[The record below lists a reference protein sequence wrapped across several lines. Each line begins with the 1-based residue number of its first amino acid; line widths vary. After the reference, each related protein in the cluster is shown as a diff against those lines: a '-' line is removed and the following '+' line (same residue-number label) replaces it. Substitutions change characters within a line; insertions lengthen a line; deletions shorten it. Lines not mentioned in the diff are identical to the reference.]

1 MNVKHSEIFDYGTYS
16 SAGWGV
22 FAPVGD
28 RLVAL
33 ALIVLAVALLV
44 ARRQTFTTQRLTAAA
59 LLAAISFAI
68 FQVNIPFAGGVH
80 MNLTPLIGILAGPAI
95 GSLVVLVV
103 NILSAAIGHGGWGL
117 IGANSLVNISEVTS
131 AYYLFYYATRRFELF
146 TRGAVAAF
154 GGLLVGNVL
163 SVLIIV
169 ISGIQGSTLS
179 GSALFVYILQVPLLN
194 LIVAVGEAIVTGFVV
209 EYLGRVRP
217 DMLALRKVA
226 GD

>member
-1 MNVKHSEIFDYGTYS
+1 MAHIHLPD
-16 SAGWGV
+16 GV
-22 FAPVGD
+22 FSLQWVIIWW
-28 RLVAL
+28 AL
-33 ALIVLAVALLV
+33 ALMMLAIALLG
-44 ARRQTFTTQRLTAAA
+44 ARRQTFTTQRLTTAA
-59 LLAAISFAI
+59 LLAAVSFAI

-103 NILSAAIGHGGWGL
+103 NILSAAIGHCWWGL
-117 IGANSLVNISEVTS
+117 IGANTLVNVSEVAS

-154 GGLLVGNVL
+154 GWLLVGNVL

-179 GSALFVYILQVPLLN
+179 GSALLVFTLQVPLLN
-194 LIVAVGEAIVTGFVV
+194 LVSAVGEAIVTGFVV

-217 DMLALRKVA
+217 DMLALRNVA

>member
-1 MNVKHSEIFDYGTYS
+1 MAHIHLPD
-16 SAGWGV
+16 GV
-22 FAPVGD
+22 FSLQWVI
-28 RLVAL
+28 VWWAL

-59 LLAAISFAI
+59 LLAAVSFAI

-169 ISGIQGSTLS
+169 ISGIQGSALS
-179 GSALFVYILQVPLLN
+179 GSALLVYILQVPLLN

>member
-1 MNVKHSEIFDYGTYS
+1 MAHIHLPD
-16 SAGWGV
+16 GV
-22 FAPVGD
+22 FSLQWVIIWW
-28 RLVAL
+28 AL
-33 ALIVLAVALLV
+33 ALIVLAIALLV
-44 ARRQTFTTQRLTAAA
+44 ARRQTIATQRIATAAM
-59 LLAAISFAI
+59 LAAASFAI

-80 MNLTPLIGILAGPAI
+80 MNLTPLIGILAGPSI
-95 GSLVVLVV
+95 GALIVLIV

-117 IGANSLVNISEVTS
+117 IGANTLVNVSEVAS

-163 SVLIIV
+163 SVFIIV

-179 GSALFVYILQVPLLN
+179 GTSLLVFTLQVPLLN
-194 LIVAVGEAIVTGFVV
+194 LLVAVGEAIVTGFVV

-217 DMLALRKVA
+217 DMLALRNVA

>member
-1 MNVKHSEIFDYGTYS
+1 MAHIHLPD
-16 SAGWGV
+16 GV
-22 FAPVGD
+22 FSLQWV
-28 RLVAL
+28 LIWWAL
-33 ALIVLAVALLV
+33 ALMVLAIALLV

-59 LLAAISFAI
+59 LLAAVSFAI

-95 GSLVVLVV
+95 GSLIVLIV

-117 IGANSLVNISEVTS
+117 IGANTLVNVSEVVS

-154 GGLLVGNVL
+154 GGLLVGNLL

-169 ISGIQGSTLS
+169 ISGIQGSALS
-179 GSALFVYILQVPLLN
+179 GSALLVYILQVPLLN

-217 DMLALRKVA
+217 DMLALRNVA

>member
-1 MNVKHSEIFDYGTYS
+1 MAHIHLPD
-16 SAGWGV
+16 GV
-22 FAPVGD
+22 FSLQWVIIWW
-28 RLVAL
+28 AL
-33 ALIVLAVALLV
+33 ALAVLAIALLV
-44 ARRQTFTTQRLTAAA
+44 ARRRTFTTQRLTTAA
-59 LLAAISFAI
+59 LLAAVSFAI
-68 FQVNIPFAGGVH
+68 SQVNIPFAGGVH

-95 GSLVVLVV
+95 GSLIVLIV

-117 IGANSLVNISEVTS
+117 IGANTIVNVSEVVS

-154 GGLLVGNVL
+154 GGLLVGNLL

-169 ISGIQGSTLS
+169 ISGIQGSALS
-179 GSALFVYILQVPLLN
+179 GSALLVYILQVPILN

-217 DMLALRKVA
+217 DMLALRNVA

>member
-1 MNVKHSEIFDYGTYS
+1 MAHIHLPD
-16 SAGWGV
+16 GV
-22 FAPVGD
+22 FSLQWVI
-28 RLVAL
+28 VWWAL
-33 ALIVLAVALLV
+33 ALIVLAIALLV
-44 ARRQTFTTQRLTAAA
+44 TRRQTVATQRIVTAA
-59 LLAAISFAI
+59 LLAAASFAI

-80 MNLTPLIGILAGPAI
+80 MNLTPLIGILAGPSI
-95 GSLVVLVV
+95 GSLIVLIV

-117 IGANSLVNISEVTS
+117 IGANTLVNVSEVAS

-179 GSALFVYILQVPLLN
+179 GAALLVFTLQIPLLN

-209 EYLGRVRP
+209 DYLGRVRP
-217 DMLALRKVA
+217 DMLALRNVS

>member
-1 MNVKHSEIFDYGTYS
+1 MAHIHLPD
-16 SAGWGV
+16 GV
-22 FAPVGD
+22 FSLQWVI
-28 RLVAL
+28 VWWAL
-33 ALIVLAVALLV
+33 ALIVLAIALLV
-44 ARRQTFTTQRLTAAA
+44 ARRQTFTTQRLTTAA
-59 LLAAISFAI
+59 LLAAVSFAI

-80 MNLTPLIGILAGPAI
+80 MNLTPLIGILTGPAI

-117 IGANSLVNISEVTS
+117 IGANTLVNVSEVAST
-131 AYYLFYYATRRFELF
+131 YYLFYYATRRFELF

-154 GGLLVGNVL
+154 GGLLIGNVL

-179 GSALFVYILQVPLLN
+179 GSALLVFTLQVPLLN
-194 LIVAVGEAIVTGFVV
+194 LVAAVGEAIVTGFVV

-217 DMLALRKVA
+217 DMLALRNVA

>member
-1 MNVKHSEIFDYGTYS
+1 MAHIHLPD
-16 SAGWGV
+16 GV
-22 FAPVGD
+22 FSLQWVIIWW
-28 RLVAL
+28 AL
-33 ALIVLAVALLV
+33 ALAVRAIALLV
-44 ARRQTFTTQRLTAAA
+44 ARRQTFTTQRLTTAA
-59 LLAAISFAI
+59 LLAAVSFAI
-68 FQVNIPFAGGVH
+68 SQVNIPFAGGVH

-95 GSLVVLVV
+95 GSLIVLIV

-117 IGANSLVNISEVTS
+117 IGANTIVNVSEVVS

-179 GSALFVYILQVPLLN
+179 GSTLLVFTLQVPLLN
-194 LIVAVGEAIVTGFVV
+194 LVVAVGEAILTGFVV
-209 EYLGRVRP
+209 EYLGKVRR
-217 DMLALRKVA
+217 DLLALQDLA

>member
-1 MNVKHSEIFDYGTYS
+1 MAHIHLPD
-16 SAGWGV
+16 GV
-22 FAPVGD
+22 FSLQWVI
-28 RLVAL
+28 VWWAL
-33 ALIVLAVALLV
+33 ALIVLAIALLV
-44 ARRQTFTTQRLTAAA
+44 ARRQTIATQRIVTAA
-59 LLAAISFAI
+59 LLAAASFAI

-95 GSLVVLVV
+95 GSLVVLIV

-117 IGANSLVNISEVTS
+117 IGANTLVNVSEVAS

-169 ISGIQGSTLS
+169 ISGIQGGTLS
-179 GSALFVYILQVPLLN
+179 GSALLVFTLQVPLLN
-194 LIVAVGEAIVTGFVV
+194 LVVAVGEAIVTGFVV

-217 DMLALRKVA
+217 DMLALRNVG

>member
-1 MNVKHSEIFDYGTYS
+1 MAHIHLPD
-16 SAGWGV
+16 GV
-22 FAPVGD
+22 FSLQWVI
-28 RLVAL
+28 VWWAL

-59 LLAAISFAI
+59 LLAAVSFAI

>member
-1 MNVKHSEIFDYGTYS
+1 MAHIHLPD
-16 SAGWGV
+16 GV
-22 FAPVGD
+22 FSLQWVIIWW
-28 RLVAL
+28 AL
-33 ALIVLAVALLV
+33 ALMVLAIALLV

-59 LLAAISFAI
+59 LLAAVSFAI

-95 GSLVVLVV
+95 GSLIVLIV

-117 IGANSLVNISEVTS
+117 IGANTLVNVSEVVS

-154 GGLLVGNVL
+154 GGLLVGNLL

-169 ISGIQGSTLS
+169 ISGIQGSALS
-179 GSALFVYILQVPLLN
+179 GSALLVYILQVPLLN

-217 DMLALRKVA
+217 DMLALRNVA

>member
-1 MNVKHSEIFDYGTYS
+1 MM
-16 SAGWGV
+16 
-22 FAPVGD
+22 
-28 RLVAL
+28 L
-33 ALIVLAVALLV
+33 AIALLG
-44 ARRQTFTTQRLTAAA
+44 ARRQTFTTQRLTTAA
-59 LLAAISFAI
+59 LLAAVSFAI

-117 IGANSLVNISEVTS
+117 IGANTLVNVSEVAS

-154 GGLLVGNVL
+154 GGLLVGNLL

-179 GSALFVYILQVPLLN
+179 GSALLVFTLQVPLLN
-194 LIVAVGEAIVTGFVV
+194 LVSAVGEAIVTGFVV

-217 DMLALRKVA
+217 DMLALRNVA

>member
-1 MNVKHSEIFDYGTYS
+1 MAHIHLPD
-16 SAGWGV
+16 GV
-22 FAPVGD
+22 FSLQWVI
-28 RLVAL
+28 VWWAL
-33 ALIVLAVALLV
+33 ALIVLAIALLV
-44 ARRQTFTTQRLTAAA
+44 ARRQTIATQRIVTAA
-59 LLAAISFAI
+59 LLAATSFAI

-117 IGANSLVNISEVTS
+117 IGANTLVNVSEVAS
-131 AYYLFYYATRRFELF
+131 AYYLFYYVTRRFELF

-179 GSALFVYILQVPLLN
+179 GSALLVFTLQVPLLN
-194 LIVAVGEAIVTGFVV
+194 LVVAVGEAIVTGFVV

-217 DMLALRKVA
+217 DMLALRNVG

>member
-1 MNVKHSEIFDYGTYS
+1 MAHIHLPD
-16 SAGWGV
+16 GV
-22 FAPVGD
+22 FSLQWVI
-28 RLVAL
+28 VWWAL

-59 LLAAISFAI
+59 LLAAVSFAI

-117 IGANSLVNISEVTS
+117 IGANTLVNVSEVVS

-179 GSALFVYILQVPLLN
+179 GSALLVYILQVPLLN

-217 DMLALRKVA
+217 DMLALRNVA

>member
-1 MNVKHSEIFDYGTYS
+1 MAHIHLPD
-16 SAGWGV
+16 GV
-22 FAPVGD
+22 FSLQWVIIWW
-28 RLVAL
+28 AL
-33 ALIVLAVALLV
+33 ALMMLAIALLG
-44 ARRQTFTTQRLTAAA
+44 ARRQTFTTQRLTTAA
-59 LLAAISFAI
+59 LLAAVSFAI

-154 GGLLVGNVL
+154 GGLLVGNLL

>member
-1 MNVKHSEIFDYGTYS
+1 MAHIHLPD
-16 SAGWGV
+16 GV
-22 FAPVGD
+22 FSLQWVIIWW
-28 RLVAL
+28 AL
-33 ALIVLAVALLV
+33 ALTVLAIALLV

-59 LLAAISFAI
+59 LLAAVSFAI

-80 MNLTPLIGILAGPAI
+80 MNLTPLIGILAGPSI
-95 GSLVVLVV
+95 GSLIVLIV

-117 IGANSLVNISEVTS
+117 IGANTLVNVSEVVS

-154 GGLLVGNVL
+154 GGLLVGNLL

-169 ISGIQGSTLS
+169 ISGIQGSALS
-179 GSALFVYILQVPLLN
+179 GSALLVYILQVPILN

-217 DMLALRKVA
+217 DMLALRNVA